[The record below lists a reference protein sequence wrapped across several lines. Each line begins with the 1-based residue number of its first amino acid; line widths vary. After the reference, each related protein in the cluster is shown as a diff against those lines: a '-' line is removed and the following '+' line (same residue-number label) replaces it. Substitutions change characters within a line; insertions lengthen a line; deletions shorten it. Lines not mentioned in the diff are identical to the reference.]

1 MTQVASKK
9 KLNIQKEIVKVTAH
23 FREQGSVLRGDAEAF
38 CDGFEIEIQVESGE
52 SPETIRDLIC
62 LARQMCFTEVAL
74 SGQTPVTLS
83 ASLNGAPLD
92 QP

>member
-23 FREQGSVLRGDAEAF
+23 FREQGSVLRGDAKAF
-38 CDGFEIEIQVESGE
+38 CDGFDIEIQIESEE
-52 SPETIRDLIC
+52 SSETIRELIR

-74 SGQTPVTLS
+74 TGQTPVTFS
-83 ASLNGAPLD
+83 ASLNGTPLD
-92 QP
+92 